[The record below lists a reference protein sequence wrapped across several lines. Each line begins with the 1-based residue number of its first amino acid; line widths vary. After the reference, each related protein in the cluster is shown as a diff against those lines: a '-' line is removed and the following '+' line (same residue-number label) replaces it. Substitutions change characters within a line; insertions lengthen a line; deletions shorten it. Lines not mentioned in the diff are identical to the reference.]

1 MASWLSSLLASV
13 GLQRIS
19 TPPTLTRDLTGYGSE
34 AKQIE
39 HISDVAYPPRDPGL
53 PIKPAEQLVQDHVDV
68 LEMLRLHAAETPD
81 RFEQRFLAPI
91 TRLAE
96 LVNTLPATPDASF
109 SGAGGLFRACME
121 TGFHAFRASDGRIFT
136 GAQGVEAR
144 HRLEGRWRYVCFTA
158 GLIYPLGTSL
168 CSMAVIDTRGRKW
181 SPELESVL
189 EWARQN
195 QSDRV
200 FASWVTNAVAPG
212 PAPVSATF
220 ALKVLGR
227 VNVEWLNEGSAELV
241 STLLDIVT
249 VGGGVQKDGVASSLV
264 REIWVAVQERET
276 ARRYQNYGRLT
287 IGSHVSPY
295 LLDAVVALAKAKWKF
310 QESVM
315 FADTTGVY
323 LHWPL
328 AGEDII
334 SYCAERGYTG
344 IPSSEQALLT
354 LMVSNGLVTSG
365 VDRIALLEIA
375 GPEGEVVMGVKLTHP
390 ELVVP
395 DDTTLEQIA
404 GERKVSMSLVRASDP
419 LTRAQN
425 ALKTTVSQPAATQAA
440 TAPNS
445 TPPVAPSEA
454 PIGVPAPASSLRFDE
469 ISPLEILGSPD
480 SGSEQEQEQEGTG
493 AEPVKLAALP
503 ATQQDTTGELSRSG
517 QGASRSAR
525 QQEPGAIVEA
535 PEIKYSE
542 LLPEDVA
549 SKFRNVDAELL
560 GRLVHV
566 WRRKAADG
574 RVMRVCEHG
583 IAFELDLLADYT
595 QDPAGFLSHLG
606 AQGFLFS
613 ERTTPGKM
621 IYQVAATEGSRK
633 TATCFI
639 ILHHAAK
646 KLGMP

>member
-1 MASWLSSLLASV
+1 MASWLISLLASF

-19 TPPTLTRDLTGYGSE
+19 THPAPTGDVDGYGSE
-34 AKQIE
+34 AKPLE
-39 HISDVAYPPRDPGL
+39 HISDVFYPPRDPGL
-53 PIKPAEQLVQDHVDV
+53 PIKAAELLVQDHLDV
-68 LEMLRLHAAETPD
+68 LQMLRLHAAETAE
-81 RFEQRFLAPI
+81 RFDQRFLAPI

-158 GLIYPLGTSL
+158 GLIYPIGASL
-168 CSMAVIDTRGRKW
+168 CSMSVIDTTGRKW

-200 FASWVTNAVAPG
+200 FASWVTDVVAPG

-227 VNVEWLNEGSAELV
+227 ANVEWLNEGSAELV

-249 VGGGVQKDGVASSLV
+249 VSGAVQKDGVAASLV
-264 REIWVAVQERET
+264 REIWGAVQERET

-295 LLDAVVALAKAKWKF
+295 LLDAVVALAKAKWRF

-315 FADTTGVY
+315 FADTSGVY

-334 SYCAERGYTG
+334 SYCTERGYTG
-344 IPSSEQALLT
+344 IPSTEQALLT
-354 LMVSNGLVTSG
+354 LMVSNGLVVSG

-375 GPEGEVVMGVKLTHP
+375 GPGGEVVMGVKLKHP

-395 DDTTLEQIA
+395 DDKTLEQIA

-419 LTRAQN
+419 LTRAQI
-425 ALKTTVSQPAATQAA
+425 ALKTTAAQPAATPAP
-440 TAPNS
+440 TPPNS
-445 TPPVAPSEA
+445 TPLAAASDELV
-454 PIGVPAPASSLRFDE
+454 GVPPPASSLRFDE
-469 ISPLEILGSPD
+469 INPLEILGSHGASSEPD
-480 SGSEQEQEQEGTG
+480 QDGTD
-493 AEPVKLAALP
+493 AEPVALAAVS
-503 ATQQDTTGELSRSG
+503 ASQQDTTSELSQSG
-517 QGASRSAR
+517 KGTSRSAR

-549 SKFRNVDAELL
+549 AKFRNVDAELL

-621 IYQVAATEGSRK
+621 IYPVAATEGSRK